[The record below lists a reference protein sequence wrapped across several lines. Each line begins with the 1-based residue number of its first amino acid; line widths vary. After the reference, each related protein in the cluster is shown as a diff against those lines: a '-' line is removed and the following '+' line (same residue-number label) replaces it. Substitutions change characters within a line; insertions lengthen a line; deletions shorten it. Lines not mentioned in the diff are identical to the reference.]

1 MLRLSNRRAPAFGMA
16 LLLCVALVACGDE
29 SAEPS
34 RSPTQTVT
42 DACTLLTAAEIEAA
56 TGIAPGESVDASQ
69 GELPMCNWPTAD
81 GSNAAFLTVLVA
93 PSGNYKSY
101 DEAVEKWAESAASMD
116 FPFDAD
122 EYQEVVG
129 AGDVG
134 AWLVDAGM
142 LQAHSG
148 GIMVQIM
155 TGVADGRDKLEA
167 SRELARSALERI
179 P

>member
-16 LLLCVALVACGDE
+16 LLLCAAMVACGDE
-29 SAEPS
+29 SRESS
-34 RSPTQTVT
+34 RSPAQSVT
-42 DACTLLTAAEIEAA
+42 DACALLTAAEIEAA
-56 TGIAPGESVDASQ
+56 TGIAPGQSVDVSQ

-81 GSNAAFLTVLVA
+81 GSDVAFLTVLVA
-93 PSGNYKSY
+93 PSGNYESY
-101 DEAVEKWAESAASMD
+101 DEAVKKWAASAASMD
-116 FPFDAD
+116 FPFEAD
-122 EYQEVVG
+122 DYQEVDG

-142 LQAHSG
+142 LQAHTG
-148 GIMVQIM
+148 DIMVQIM
-155 TGVADGRDKLEA
+155 TDVADGRDKLEA

>member
-16 LLLCVALVACGDE
+16 LLLSVALASCGDE

-42 DACTLLTAAEIEAA
+42 DACALLTAAEIEAA
-56 TGIAPGESVDASQ
+56 TGIVPGESVDVSQ
-69 GELPMCNWPTAD
+69 GQLPMCNWPTAD
-81 GSNAAFLTVLVA
+81 GSNVAFLTVLVA

-101 DEAVEKWAESAASMD
+101 DEAVEKWAESAAAMD

-122 EYQEVVG
+122 EYQEVEG

-134 AWLVDAGM
+134 AWIANAGM

-148 GIMVQIM
+148 DIMVQIL
-155 TGVADGRDKLEA
+155 TDVADGRDKLEA